1 MSQQKS
7 LEQPLSFD
15 QVRAQE
21 RAAIRPGE
29 DASKPSAPLSAL
41 CISGGGIRSATFALG
56 VLQGLA
62 KEQLLDKFDYLSTVS
77 GGGYIGSW
85 LTAWKHR
92 KEGLPNIIN
101 DLKPSASKPQTGP
114 DPVQHLR
121 EYNNYLSPK
130 LGLFSADTWTLVATV
145 TRNMF
150 LNWLVFVPLLLLAL
164 MLPRLVLSFAR
175 LGETLKDYYG
185 VIMEA
190 HGLVEQILPMVGGL
204 LFAIAVCNA
213 FRYLPGIG
221 GKEHTESDFLKYCF
235 LPLLLAVLAIITLDS
250 WFTGGDQTRGNSI
263 VSRLDYW
270 PLFWWILGSGGVGG
284 AAYLLVGYQKL
295 KEKHPHVF
303 KWILGL
309 SLSIVLTAFSV
320 SGGAWQLT
328 RELNSSLE
336 WWDYVTVAVPLLLI
350 ALGIA

>member
-130 LGLFSADTWTLVATV
+130 LGLFSTDTWTLVATV
-145 TRNMF
+145 ARNML
-150 LNWLVFVPLLLLAL
+150 LNWLVLIPLLTFAL
-164 MLPRLVLSFAR
+164 MLPRLIVSLAR
-175 LGETLKDYYG
+175 LG
-185 VIMEA
+185 
-190 HGLVEQILPMVGGL
+190 QIHDWWSRSDAATWERILAILAVAL
-204 LFAIAVCNA
+204 LATGIFNIL
-213 FRYLPGIG
+213 RYLPGVG
-221 GKEHTESDFLKYCF
+221 RADHSQTDFLKNC
-235 LPLLLAVLAIITLDS
+235 LAPIICACLTFITLEA
-250 WFTGGDQTRGNSI
+250 WFTG
-263 VSRLDYW
+263 
-270 PLFWWILGSGGVGG
+270 
-284 AAYLLVGYQKL
+284 
-295 KEKHPHVF
+295 
-303 KWILGL
+303 
-309 SLSIVLTAFSV
+309 
-320 SGGAWQLT
+320 
-328 RELNSSLE
+328 
-336 WWDYVTVAVPLLLI
+336 
-350 ALGIA
+350 